1 MSNKLKKH
9 VVDGQAVEL
18 DKDGN
23 PIPGTETGPQNQ
35 SPNEEKKDGFLVG
48 VFRKIIRGAKWVDDH
63 TPKPIKVAAGA
74 AVIGGAMYLSAK
86 EGYKLGVK
94 SVKPALPTDDDS
106 GCSDEELSELPEED
120 YSEDSDDQEV
130 RTFLSNDGQTLVHT
144 MDSDLAEKL
153 ANGSSHE
160 ELEA

>member
-1 MSNKLKKH
+1 MSNKLKKQ
-9 VVDGQAVEL
+9 VVDGQAIEL
-18 DKDGN
+18 DENGN
-23 PIPGTETGPQNQ
+23 PIPGTETGSQNQ

-48 VFRKIIRGAKWVDDH
+48 VFRKIIHGAKWLDAH
-63 TPKPIKVAAGA
+63 TPKPVKVAAGA

-94 SVKPALPTDDDS
+94 SVKPALPTDDDT
-106 GCSDEELSELPEED
+106 GYSDEEMSEHPEETE
-120 YSEDSDDQEV
+120 SETDDTQEM
-130 RTFLSNDGQTLVHT
+130 RAFLSADGQTLIQT
-144 MDSDLAEKL
+144 LDDDLAEKL